1 MDDKRG
7 TKVEEETKVVDVETE
22 NTSVVEQELLGRKER
37 LEKMAK
43 RSQKTWAVYDET
55 GAVVHIGT
63 GDDLLDVAKEYIETK
78 RGDKSGDFITELEK
92 LMLIG
97 FKITQVVLKLHK

>member
-7 TKVEEETKVVDVETE
+7 KKVEEETKVVDVETE
-22 NTSVVEQELLGRKER
+22 NTSVVQQELLGRKER

-43 RSQKTWAVYDET
+43 RSQKTWAIYDET
-55 GAVVHIGT
+55 GAIVHIGKS
-63 GDDLLDVAKEYIETK
+63 DDLLDVAKEYIETK

-92 LMLIG
+92 LMLLG
-97 FKITQVVLKLHK
+97 FKILQVNFN

>member
-7 TKVEEETKVVDVETE
+7 TKAEEETKVVDVETE

-43 RSQKTWAVYDET
+43 RSQKTWAIYDET
-55 GAVVHIGT
+55 GTIVHIGK

-92 LMLIG
+92 LMLLG
-97 FKITQVVLKLHK
+97 FEILQVNFN

>member
-7 TKVEEETKVVDVETE
+7 KKVEEETKVVDVETE
-22 NTSVVEQELLGRKER
+22 NTSVVQQELLGRKER

-43 RSQKTWAVYDET
+43 RSQKTWAIYDET
-55 GAVVHIGT
+55 GAIVHIGK

-92 LMLIG
+92 LMLLG
-97 FKITQVVLKLHK
+97 FKILQVNFN

>member
-7 TKVEEETKVVDVETE
+7 KKVEEETKVVDVETE
-22 NTSVVEQELLGRKER
+22 NTSVVQQELLGRKER

-43 RSQKTWAVYDET
+43 RSQKTWAIYDET
-55 GAVVHIGT
+55 GAIVHIGK
-63 GDDLLDVAKEYIETK
+63 GDDLLDVAREYIETK

-92 LMLIG
+92 LMLLG
-97 FKITQVVLKLHK
+97 FKILQVNFN

>member
-7 TKVEEETKVVDVETE
+7 KKVEEETKVVDVETE
-22 NTSVVEQELLGRKER
+22 NTSVVQQELLGRKER

-43 RSQKTWAVYDET
+43 RSQKTWAIYDET
-55 GAVVHIGT
+55 GAVVHIGE

-92 LMLIG
+92 LMLLG
-97 FKITQVVLKLHK
+97 FKILQVNFN

>member
-7 TKVEEETKVVDVETE
+7 TKAEEETKVVDVETE

-43 RSQKTWAVYDET
+43 RSQKTWAIYDET
-55 GAVVHIGT
+55 GAVVHIGK

-97 FKITQVVLKLHK
+97 FKITQVNFN

>member
-7 TKVEEETKVVDVETE
+7 TKVTEKTEMVNVETE
-22 NTSVVEQELLGRKER
+22 STSVVQQELLGRKER

-43 RSQKTWAVYDET
+43 RSQKTWAIYDET
-55 GAVVHIGT
+55 GAIVHIGK

-97 FKITQVVLKLHK
+97 FKITQVNYN

>member
-7 TKVEEETKVVDVETE
+7 TKVTEKTEMVNVETKD
-22 NTSVVEQELLGRKER
+22 TSVVQQELLGRKER

-43 RSQKTWAVYDET
+43 RSQKTWAIYDET
-55 GAVVHIGT
+55 GAVVHIGK

-78 RGDKSGDFITELEK
+78 RGDKSGDFIVELEK
-92 LMLIG
+92 LMLLG
-97 FKITQVVLKLHK
+97 FKILQVNFN

>member
-7 TKVEEETKVVDVETE
+7 KKVEEETQVVDEETE
-22 NTSVVEQELLGRKER
+22 NTSVVQQELLGRKER

-43 RSQKTWAVYDET
+43 RSQKTWAIYDET
-55 GAVVHIGT
+55 GAIVHIGK
-63 GDDLLDVAKEYIETK
+63 GDDLLDVAREYIETK

-92 LMLIG
+92 LMLLG
-97 FKITQVVLKLHK
+97 FKILQVNFN